1 MPPKDSKLSL
11 GDQKKKLKEKD
22 QRAKDK
28 EKNEKEKERNER
40 KALESK
46 DKVFGLKNKHT
57 SKTVQALVQDVERN
71 AKVIPGEQQ
80 KAEAM
85 AREKA
90 RVKAGEA
97 QAAKELGALLTK
109 RPDRDAD
116 GPLRDAKLDAS
127 VAPKPGAKSKGQ
139 LASEAQQQQQQRRRQ
154 QRQERRMEEA
164 RWEAPAL
171 EASLRA
177 TASRARRPVGVVSAP
192 VPGLDAEADRLHLV
206 EYVFNHTGTRHALL
220 GWSVVMESSF
230 SSKRGW
236 IKRKRFYSPGR
247 ARKYSNPLQV
257 ANLFSSSQPP
267 LPLPTAAAAGPGYA
281 TYVMRRSTV
290 HRRRHAAVEAEAAAA
305 VVVDETGHLRGRC
318 AEPTGG
324 EGRTRERQLVT
335 PAMLAHSEVG
345 QGRVDR
351 VQSSEEQLEAR
362 RLYHKWHA
370 RKRKRNDNNMI
381 TDPRRGGWRLNL
393 TRPHYDLAV
402 P

>member
-139 LASEAQQQQQQRRRQ
+139 LASEAQQQQQQRRRE
-154 QRQERRMEEA
+154 QESVEAGAGAGAEGGDEEEQ
-164 RWEAPAL
+164 EAQEVDPFAVDD
-171 EASLRA
+171 ED
-177 TASRARRPVGVVSAP
+177 V
-192 VPGLDAEADRLHLV
+192 GLDELMEAVKRRKK
-206 EYVFNHTGTRHALL
+206 GALP
-220 GWSVVMESSF
+220 SV
-230 SSKRGW
+230 RGA
-236 IKRKRFYSPGR
+236 
-247 ARKYSNPLQV
+247 ARQIE
-257 ANLFSSSQPP
+257 
-267 LPLPTAAAAGPGYA
+267 
-281 TYVMRRSTV
+281 RS
-290 HRRRHAAVEAEAAAA
+290 
-305 VVVDETGHLRGRC
+305 
-318 AEPTGG
+318 
-324 EGRTRERQLVT
+324 
-335 PAMLAHSEVG
+335 
-345 QGRVDR
+345 
-351 VQSSEEQLEAR
+351 
-362 RLYHKWHA
+362 
-370 RKRKRNDNNMI
+370 I
-381 TDPRRGGWRLNL
+381 T
-393 TRPHYDLAV
+393 
-402 P
+402 